1 MRIGYLLMSVGAVL
15 LVAGVIVRFL
25 PGAFSWFGHLP
36 GDIRVEGER
45 TSFFAP
51 ITSMLI
57 VSVVASVL
65 VNLVTRLF
73 RGE

>member
-1 MRIGYLLMSVGAVL
+1 MRIGNLLMAAGALL
-15 LVAGVIVRFL
+15 LVAGVVARFL

-51 ITSMLI
+51 ITSMLV
-57 VSVVASVL
+57 VSVAASVAI
-65 VNLVTRLF
+65 NLLARLF